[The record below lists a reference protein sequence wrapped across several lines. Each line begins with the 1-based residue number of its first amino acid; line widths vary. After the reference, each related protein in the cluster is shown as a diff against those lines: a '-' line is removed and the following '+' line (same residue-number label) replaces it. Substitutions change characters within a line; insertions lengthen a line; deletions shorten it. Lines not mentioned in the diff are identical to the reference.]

1 MIIVNAGGTPIP
13 ASPIMSLSGL
23 KYHIGGGPRATPYN
37 ANYTTYGF
45 TPGFKPV
52 GFESVTRNL
61 TLSISGT
68 DDGNFGIG
76 KAGGRLF
83 AFLTAVTLAMFS
95 CMGGDIIIMTAGE
108 AQEPWTDLPAVT
120 SFVYLIP
127 LSLYPFVLLSA
138 GANVNYADPN
148 LAKVWGPV
156 SVSQSPFVTAVQYSS
171 LHGLPY
177 ALNFFFVI
185 SAYTAA

>member
-1 MIIVNAGGTPIP
+1 MWFKFCLVFLVTILMIIVNAGGAPIP

-52 GFESVTRNL
+52 GFEGVTRNL

-120 SFVYLIP
+120 SFVYL
-127 LSLYPFVLLSA
+127 
-138 GANVNYADPN
+138 
-148 LAKVWGPV
+148 
-156 SVSQSPFVTAVQYSS
+156 
-171 LHGLPY
+171 
-177 ALNFFFVI
+177 
-185 SAYTAA
+185 